1 MQYCLDIPTKYK
13 IGSRDND
20 TKMLTKIAYKKIL
33 PKEIIQ
39 KNKTGWTVPIGHWL
53 KNNSDQE
60 LTNFYL
66 QCVGKENKMNTIT
79 VNAKVNKSL
88 VPAWAYKSWKEKY
101 NIKYSS

>member
-1 MQYCLDIPTKYK
+1 MNNRLINLNPQNLDEDALVEPIWVE
-13 IGSRDND
+13 
-20 TKMLTKIAYKKIL
+20 KKIL

-66 QCVGKENKMNTIT
+66 QSVGKENKMNTIT